1 MANDA
6 SKIEWKEEKLVF
18 IQHSL
23 PTMLAGKYH
32 FTADVTGIE
41 DKNGAAV
48 GGLEG
53 NSQTFHVDAPRFT
66 LDVGGIYAVYPPDG
80 HYGHVKTS
88 LPHIVFNRRTL
99 PWERTID
106 GQLAKDA
113 ANPIPWM
120 ALLLLSEKEI
130 LENKEKP
137 IKIQT
142 GSLSDL
148 EVKQDNIKR
157 PALTLNPWEKVDLSQ
172 PCQYIDIPGAL
183 FKNIAPP
190 LEDLPFLAHV
200 KKVSVDQNKEAA
212 SIDDDGFFSTLI
224 CNRMPSVNQED
235 PDSGLHHTVFLVSLE
250 GHQDTIE
257 KKGELTNETSV
268 RVVTFYQWSFTQAA
282 GKNFKELCE
291 DLAVN
296 QLKYHPDLPDKENPD
311 SPASKEKQ
319 ASMAAL
325 EKNKALQKAFEYG
338 YVPLP
343 QHTRNGLETYAWYRG
358 PLSPNFVP
366 TDPRTRIYRSAD
378 KALRYDQD
386 TGLFDASY
394 AAAWQLGR
402 MLALKDS
409 LFSKDLFTW
418 NNQYKALENT
428 SSALNTV
435 IHTLPGVGKEQWE
448 KLMPKIEKQ
457 KASSDSE
464 ETEVS
469 NDSEKQEAFIFEDL
483 VQAFLTEKFNPGEEQ
498 VKDSPEKKTI
508 KKLDPERPPIPQ
520 TLRNWLED
528 KLLLFDVPFN
538 YLVPNEKMLKEE
550 TLANFHMDYGWI
562 ECLLDGALS
571 IAWTSDSENLMNQ
584 VMEKGPWSRIKN
596 QADQMAAELKEIKD
610 KDKVISPSLN
620 GFISGFMLRSK
631 LISGWIGVKVFAKGV
646 DASLE
651 DDLDWLVPLR
661 LERIKDDILFC
672 LFDRK
677 VRQIVIIQPPES
689 MHFGLEESS
698 KEKFLKH
705 PRVAEKGDLL
715 GTIDTQKKVEKIPFR
730 NKTLKVLD
738 IKKMAKNMQQ
748 VTGQKTFTSAQFAFH
763 MVESPILFTL
773 ELKY

>member
-1 MANDA
+1 M
-6 SKIEWKEEKLVF
+6 
-18 IQHSL
+18 
-23 PTMLAGKYH
+23 
-32 FTADVTGIE
+32 
-41 DKNGAAV
+41 
-48 GGLEG
+48 
-53 NSQTFHVDAPRFT
+53 
-66 LDVGGIYAVYPPDG
+66 
-80 HYGHVKTS
+80 
-88 LPHIVFNRRTL
+88 
-99 PWERTID
+99 
-106 GQLAKDA
+106 
-113 ANPIPWM
+113 IP
-120 ALLLLSEKEI
+120 K
-130 LENKEKP
+130 
-137 IKIQT
+137 
-142 GSLSDL
+142 
-148 EVKQDNIKR
+148 
-157 PALTLNPWEKVDLSQ
+157 
-172 PCQYIDIPGAL
+172 
-183 FKNIAPP
+183 
-190 LEDLPFLAHV
+190 
-200 KKVSVDQNKEAA
+200 
-212 SIDDDGFFSTLI
+212 
-224 CNRMPSVNQED
+224 
-235 PDSGLHHTVFLVSLE
+235 
-250 GHQDTIE
+250 
-257 KKGELTNETSV
+257 
-268 RVVTFYQWSFTQAA
+268 
-282 GKNFKELCE
+282 
-291 DLAVN
+291 
-296 QLKYHPDLPDKENPD
+296 
-311 SPASKEKQ
+311 
-319 ASMAAL
+319 
-325 EKNKALQKAFEYG
+325 
-338 YVPLP
+338 
-343 QHTRNGLETYAWYRG
+343 
-358 PLSPNFVP
+358 
-366 TDPRTRIYRSAD
+366 
-378 KALRYDQD
+378 
-386 TGLFDASY
+386 
-394 AAAWQLGR
+394 
-402 MLALKDS
+402 
-409 LFSKDLFTW
+409 
-418 NNQYKALENT
+418 
-428 SSALNTV
+428 
-435 IHTLPGVGKEQWE
+435 
-448 KLMPKIEKQ
+448 
-457 KASSDSE
+457 
-464 ETEVS
+464 
-469 NDSEKQEAFIFEDL
+469 KQEAFIFEDL

-498 VKDSPEKKTI
+498 VKDSPEKTI